1 MTPNLTDIRDHIITI
16 CQDRGISFEEV
27 IKSIEKAIATAY
39 RKEFGDQSELYAC
52 EYDMDTGRYKIYKET
67 RIVEEVVYPAKEQL
81 ISEARLY
88 NPNVQLDDIIKEE
101 VMISDEINFGR
112 IAAQI
117 AGQVLKSTIN
127 TIRQSH
133 LIQEYKGQ
141 IGSLVK
147 VEIDIFKKNSYLA
160 KLGTAMINIP
170 LNHILPREKFT
181 PGQIVRFVIVD
192 IKEDQQGN
200 YFIILSRTAPEFV
213 EAVIR
218 QEVPELDAG
227 LIVIK
232 KIAREAGSRTKIL
245 VASIDPDDNIDPV
258 GAILGKKN
266 VRLMTIMREL
276 NPKLIE
282 KIDIIEYLPEEIE
295 TMIADALE
303 PAELDNI
310 VYNEEN
316 NSADVYCN
324 NEEAAL
330 AVGKKGINIKLAS
343 KLLNMNLNL
352 IAPPRDDQN
361 DQNDDQNNSSD
372 DNKEEESDN

>member
-1 MTPNLTDIRDHIITI
+1 MTPNLTDIRDHIVTI
-16 CQDRGISFEEV
+16 CQDRGISFDEV

-52 EYDMDTGRYKIYKET
+52 EYDMDTGRYKIFKET

-127 TIRQSH
+127 SIRQSH
-133 LIQEYKGQ
+133 LISEYKGQ

-181 PGQIVRFVIVD
+181 PGQMVRFVIVD

-258 GAILGKKN
+258 GSILGKKN

-282 KIDIIEYLPEEIE
+282 KIDIIEYLPDEIE

-303 PAELDNI
+303 PAELENI
-310 VYNEEN
+310 VYNSEN

-343 KLLNMNLNL
+343 RLLDMNINL

-361 DQNDDQNNSSD
+361 DENYEQRDTDPQPLN
-372 DNKEEESDN
+372 E